1 MVYVVDIPD
10 ASGGGKQGPD
20 DFLASGGTIGG
31 LLEHAREYSDFDL
44 RDSAE
49 NWPVLEDEALYGQA
63 GKVVKTME
71 PNTESDPVAILLEF
85 LSRFGNI
92 IGRGAHFEVEGDRH
106 YLKIFHVSVG
116 ETSKGRKG
124 TAQGRVDLV
133 MEPVDRFWR
142 EDCVETGLSSGEG
155 VVHRVRDEVKKEKDG
170 ETIVVDPGVKDKR
183 LLIAEPEFAAPLTM
197 MQREGNTL
205 SMVIRNLWDDK
216 KLGTLTKNNQETST
230 GSHGTIVGHITK
242 SELLKHL
249 TEARL
254 GGGIANRFLFVLV
267 RRSKVLP
274 HGGSRDVFDQETISA
289 LRKAAAFGKEFRNI
303 GFCKEI
309 EEGFG
314 YSADELWV
322 DVYEDLSEGKPFLVG
337 AVTSRAEA
345 YVRRLA
351 TLYAVLDCSEV
362 VRVPH
367 LLAALAVWQYAE
379 HSATLLFGGRTG
391 DGHAD
396 LILAALRENK
406 EGLNRTE
413 LHQVLD
419 NNVPALRLTSLLKEL
434 QVAGWVDS
442 KKVKT
447 EGKGRPSEVWFI
459 DE

>member
-1 MVYVVDIPD
+1 VVYIVDIPA
-10 ASGGGKQGPD
+10 ASSAEKQGPD
-20 DFLASGGTIGG
+20 DFLASGGTVEE
-31 LLEHAREYSDFDL
+31 LLKHVREYSDFDSWDRVEDWPNL
-44 RDSAE
+44 E
-49 NWPVLEDEALYGQA
+49 NEALYGLA
-63 GKVVKTME
+63 GTIVKTIE
-71 PNTESDPVAILLEF
+71 PNTESDSVAILMEF
-85 LSRFGNI
+85 LSRFGNL

-124 TAQGRVDLV
+124 TAQGRIDLV
-133 MEPVDRFWR
+133 MEHIDRFWR
-142 EDCVETGLSSGEG
+142 EYCVETGLSSGEG
-155 VVHRVRDEVKKEKDG
+155 IVHRVRDKVEKEKDG
-170 ETIVVDPGVKDKR
+170 ETVVVDPGIKDKR
-183 LLIAEPEFAAPLTM
+183 LLIAEPEFAAPLTV

-249 TEARL
+249 TEAKL

-274 HGGSRDVFDQETISA
+274 HGGRRDVFDQKTVNA
-289 LRKAAAFGKEFRNI
+289 LRKAAAFGKEFRNV
-303 GFCKEI
+303 GFCTEV
-309 EEGFG
+309 EEGYG

-337 AVTSRAEA
+337 AVISRAEA

-351 TLYAVLDCSEV
+351 TLYAVLDCSTV
-362 VRVPH
+362 VRVSH

-396 LILAALRENK
+396 LILAALQENK

-442 KKVKT
+442 KKVKI

-459 DE
+459 YE